1 MPKFETESERAIDR
15 IKRYITKILR
25 DAGAYDTTLGYQ
37 IELVATDIY
46 LFRSIRR
53 SLFDSL
59 DKQMTIK
66 EESREGKPRLK
77 PNPMIFQLREQS
89 KVVAKNLDALLM
101 NVKSKKDRK
110 QAEDSLS
117 EFMKSMSDDDEK

>member
-15 IKRYITKILR
+15 IKRYIAKIRR
-25 DAGAYDTTLGYQ
+25 DAGAYDATLGYQ

>member
-25 DAGAYDTTLGYQ
+25 DDGAYDATLGYQ

>member
-1 MPKFETESERAIDR
+1 MSKFETESERAIDR

-25 DAGAYDTTLGYQ
+25 DAGAYDATLGYQ

-53 SLFDSL
+53 SLFDSI

>member
-25 DAGAYDTTLGYQ
+25 DAGASDATLGYQ

>member
-1 MPKFETESERAIDR
+1 MAKNESESERSIDR
-15 IKRYITKILR
+15 IKRYITKILK
-25 DAGAYDTTLGYQ
+25 DAGAYDVTLGYQ

-53 SLFDSL
+53 SLFASL
-59 DKQMTIK
+59 DKEMTVT
-66 EESREGKPRLK
+66 EESREGKSRLK

-89 KVVAKNLDALLM
+89 KVVAKNLDMLLM

-110 QAEDSLS
+110 QAADSLS
-117 EFMKSMSDDDEK
+117 EFMESMKEDS

>member
-25 DAGAYDTTLGYQ
+25 DAGAYDATLGYQ
-37 IELVATDIY
+37 SELVATDIY

>member
-25 DAGAYDTTLGYQ
+25 DAGAYDATLGYQ

-66 EESREGKPRLK
+66 EESREGKARLK

-117 EFMKSMSDDDEK
+117 EFMKSMSEDGEK